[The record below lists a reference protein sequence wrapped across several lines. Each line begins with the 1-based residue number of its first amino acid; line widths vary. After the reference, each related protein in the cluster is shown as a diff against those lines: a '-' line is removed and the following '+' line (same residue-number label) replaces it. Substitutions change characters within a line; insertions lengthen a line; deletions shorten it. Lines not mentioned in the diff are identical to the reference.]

1 MTPSVPAPEGELEP
15 GVARELAELA
25 HALQTESGRLG
36 TLQTVCELAT
46 TVIDADH
53 ASITV
58 RHGDGF
64 RTVAA
69 TSDLPRVVHE
79 IQFDTGEGPHL
90 NGDEQHPTFVTGD
103 LAQERHWPNFAGRAV
118 EHAGVHSLLSHRLFV
133 RDNVVGTLNAFA
145 HRHNAFSESAVAIFA
160 VFAAHAA
167 VALQAAEEQERAD
180 NLEIALRTSRRIGT
194 AIGILMH
201 GHRIDEAS
209 AFAML
214 RRRSQDTNRKLA
226 SIADEVVRTGVL

>member
-25 HALQTESGRLG
+25 HALQNEGGRLG
-36 TLQTVCELAT
+36 TLQTVCELAV

-69 TSDLPRVVHE
+69 TSDLPRAIHQ

-90 NGDEQHPTFVTGD
+90 DGLDEDPTFVTGD
-103 LAQERHWPNFAGRAV
+103 LAQEHHWPNFATRAV
-118 EHAGVHSLLSHRLFV
+118 GHVGVNSLMSHRLFV
-133 RDNVVGTLNAFA
+133 GDNVIGTLNAFA
-145 HRHNAFSESAVAIFA
+145 HRRNAFSESAVAIFA

-201 GHRIDEAS
+201 GHRVDERT

-226 SIADEVVRTGVL
+226 AIADDVVRTGLL